1 MVSSSGFFIF
11 IWRDSSVVHSF
22 GMTELMQKMR
32 KKIGGEA
39 ANFLPQTG
47 RNTCHT
53 ERSEESVQQI
63 YRT

>member
-1 MVSSSGFFIF
+1 
-11 IWRDSSVVHSF
+11 
-22 GMTELMQKMR
+22 MTELMQKMG
-32 KKIGGEA
+32 KEIGGEA